1 MNELLPYSAMWMKST
16 NITLRENNRE
26 EYICIHVY
34 EGKLRQNSFV
44 ILEAQDSSCCLK
56 KDDVCNGQGHQDTI
70 SQCGECS
77 VAQ

>member
-16 NITLRENNRE
+16 NITLRGNNRE

-34 EGKLRQNSFV
+34 EGKLRQT
-44 ILEAQDSSCCLK
+44 ICDTRAQDIVVALK

-70 SQCGECS
+70 SQCECS
-77 VAQ
+77 VVAQ